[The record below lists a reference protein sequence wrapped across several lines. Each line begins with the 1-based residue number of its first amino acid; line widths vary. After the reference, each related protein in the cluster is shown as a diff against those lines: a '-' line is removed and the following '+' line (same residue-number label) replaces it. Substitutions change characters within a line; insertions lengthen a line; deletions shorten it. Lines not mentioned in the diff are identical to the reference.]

1 MLTVAGGQGV
11 LNGSTPSR
19 QVIEGPKGRSAV
31 LSRDARG
38 RLRLE
43 FSAGA
48 VPAEAEAEVLAFVQQ
63 LLGRR

>member
-1 MLTVAGGQGV
+1 
-11 LNGSTPSR
+11 
-19 QVIEGPKGRSAV
+19 VIEGPKGRSAV